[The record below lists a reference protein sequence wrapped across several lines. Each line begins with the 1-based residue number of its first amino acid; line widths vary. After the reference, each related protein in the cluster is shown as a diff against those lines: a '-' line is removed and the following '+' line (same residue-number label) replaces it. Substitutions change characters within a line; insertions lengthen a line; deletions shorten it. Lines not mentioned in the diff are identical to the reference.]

1 MSLDVIVRP
10 LAEQDLFAAQVW
22 YEEKRPGL
30 GTEFRLAVDV
40 LFQKIS
46 ESPLIYPK
54 VYRQL
59 HRAAMRRF
67 PYLIYYSGEPNR
79 VLVVAC
85 IRCGIHGLCNHVRD
99 EPVCMIL

>member
-30 GTEFRLAVDV
+30 GTEFRLAVDA
-40 LFQKIS
+40 LFQKIG

-67 PYLIYYSGEPNR
+67 PYLIYYSVEAKR

-85 IRCGIHGLCNHVRD
+85 LHSRRHPRLVQSRSR
-99 EPVCMIL
+99 

>member
-1 MSLDVIVRP
+1 MSLDVIARP

-30 GTEFRLAVDV
+30 STEFRLAVDA

-54 VYRQL
+54 IYRQL

-67 PYLIYYSGEPNR
+67 PYLIYYSNQT
-79 VLVVAC
+79 VCLLLLAC
-85 IRCGIHGLCNHVRD
+85 IRGGIHGLSSHVRD
-99 EPVCMIL
+99 EPVCIIL